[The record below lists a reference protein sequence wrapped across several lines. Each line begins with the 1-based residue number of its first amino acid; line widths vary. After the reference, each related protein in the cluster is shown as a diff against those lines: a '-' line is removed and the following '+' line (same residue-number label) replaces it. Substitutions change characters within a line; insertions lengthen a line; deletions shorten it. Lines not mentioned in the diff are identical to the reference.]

1 MFPPALLRTF
11 LAVAQTRSFT
21 QASQRL
27 GVRQSTVSQ
36 HVRKLEQL
44 TSRPLFTR
52 DTHSVALTPDGEA
65 MVGFARSILEANERA
80 ASYFAGSQL
89 RGRLRNLSAS
99 RCAMG
104 QSRSQRCGIREADP
118 FSPSPSRVRS
128 RKSPPDAH
136 QRVGLDRLQSRRH
149 RPRPRPTTAGWPP
162 ASGHC
167 CPARLVLGDPI
178 SRLGPTPSLTSDD
191 PAAYVR

>member
-118 FSPSPSRVRS
+118 FSPSPLACVPENPRRMHTSALAWIDS
-128 RKSPPDAH
+128 SLGGTGHALDPP
-136 QRVGLDRLQSRRH
+136 QRDGHRPVATAAPPAWSSATPSADWARH
-149 RPRPRPTTAGWPP
+149 RA
-162 ASGHC
+162 
-167 CPARLVLGDPI
+167 
-178 SRLGPTPSLTSDD
+178 
-191 PAAYVR
+191 